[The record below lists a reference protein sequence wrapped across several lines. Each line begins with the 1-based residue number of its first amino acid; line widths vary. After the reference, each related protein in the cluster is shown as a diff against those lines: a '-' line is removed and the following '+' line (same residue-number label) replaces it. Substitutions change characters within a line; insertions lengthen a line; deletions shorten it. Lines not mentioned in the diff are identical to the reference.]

1 MKIHFIRHQKTQW
14 NEQGRIQGNL
24 NSELLNDKENIALKT
39 ANYLE
44 ENNVK
49 DVYFS
54 PLKRCTDTLKLI
66 CEHYK
71 IENQKS
77 DDRLMELNH
86 GFFEGK
92 FLSDLSQEEIKEK
105 NKDPWFWKWPGG
117 ESYYQLSLRIKDF
130 KKFLDDFEKSNNI
143 AIISHEGVI
152 KVFIKELLDLD
163 NIKFGDLKVPNNVI
177 YSLDNRSIN
186 FITLSDVRNLIL
198 SKF

>member
-1 MKIHFIRHQKTQW
+1 
-14 NEQGRIQGNL
+14 
-24 NSELLNDKENIALKT
+24 
-39 ANYLE
+39 
-44 ENNVK
+44 
-49 DVYFS
+49 
-54 PLKRCTDTLKLI
+54 
-66 CEHYK
+66 
-71 IENQKS
+71 
-77 DDRLMELNH
+77 MELNH